1 MTRVPPSMLPL
12 SSCTE
17 RSTKLEVL
25 LVICKQ
31 RY

>member
-1 MTRVPPSMLPL
+1 MTRVLLSMLPL

-25 LVICKQ
+25 QVICKQ
-31 RY
+31 RH